1 MQDLSRLSGTTALI
15 TGASGGIGAEFAARL
30 AQRGADL
37 VLVARSGDK
46 LEALASSLSSA
57 HGVRVLTEKL
67 DLSEPGAPRAM
78 FEWTVEHGIE
88 VGFLVNNAGGGVG
101 GAAAKA
107 DPAGVAAMV
116 NLNGQALVESTIRFL
131 PGMVSRG
138 RGTIVN
144 VTSASAF
151 LPTPYLAAYAGS
163 KAMAQSF
170 TLAVGAEVADAG
182 VRVLAV
188 SPGVTVTGQKS
199 EDILPTMAKIGG
211 LRKPE
216 QVVTTA
222 FRALGSRK
230 ASVVD
235 GRRNALFAR
244 LVQRLPD
251 RAARELGRRMTTR
264 LTGF

>member
-1 MQDLSRLSGTTALI
+1 MQDLSRLSGTTALV

-46 LEALASSLSSA
+46 LETLASSLRSA

-67 DLSEPGAPRAM
+67 DLSEPEAPRAM
-78 FEWTVEHGIE
+78 FEWTVEHGLE

-107 DPAGVAAMV
+107 DPAVVAAMV
-116 NLNGQALVESTIRFL
+116 NLNGQAVVENTIRFL

-151 LPTPYLAAYAGS
+151 MPTPYLAAYGGS

-170 TLAVGAEVADAG
+170 TLAVSAEVADAG

-199 EDILPTMAKIGG
+199 EDILPAMARLGG
-211 LRKPE
+211 LRQPE

-230 ASVVD
+230 ALVVD

-251 RAARELGRRMTTR
+251 RTTRALGRRLATR